1 MENATM
7 TTRSGEQPNSDTAMF
22 YRHVLETLNA
32 AQVSFLVG
40 GAYAF
45 NRYTGIDRHTKDLDL
60 FLRRSDFH
68 RAAEALEKAG
78 YRTELTFSHWL
89 GKAHHDGFYIDL
101 IFSSGNAVA
110 EVDDQWFEYAIE
122 EEVLGVPVKISPPE
136 EMIWSKA
143 YIMERER
150 YDGAD
155 VAHLL
160 RACGDK
166 FDWAR
171 LFRRF
176 DPHWRVLLAHL
187 VLFGFIY
194 PTHRKLI
201 PASIM
206 DELLERLRR
215 EMHEE
220 TSSENICFGT
230 LLSREQYLSD
240 IEQESLQDGRLEPL
254 GRMTPEQTACWTRA
268 IGENR
273 H

>member
-1 MENATM
+1 MM
-7 TTRSGEQPNSDTAMF
+7 TTRSGEQPDSGTAAF

-32 AQVSFLVG
+32 AQIPFLVG

-45 NRYTGIDRHTKDLDL
+45 NRYTGIDRYTKDLDL
-60 FLRRSDFH
+60 FLRRSDFD
-68 RAAEALEKAG
+68 RAAEALKQAG
-78 YRTELTFSHWL
+78 YHTELTFPHWL
-89 GKAHHDGFYIDL
+89 GKARHDGFYIDL
-101 IFSSGNAVA
+101 IFSSGNAIA
-110 EVDDQWFEYAIE
+110 EVDDLWFEYAIE
-122 EEVLGVPVKISPPE
+122 EEVLGVPVKISPAE

-171 LFRRF
+171 LLRRF
-176 DPHWRVLLAHL
+176 DPHWRVLLAHF

-201 PASIM
+201 PITIM

-215 EMHEE
+215 EMYDEA
-220 TSSENICFGT
+220 TGDNICLGT

-240 IEQESLQDGRLEPL
+240 IEQEGLQDGRLEPL
-254 GRMTPEQTACWTRA
+254 GRMTPEQTVHWTRA
-268 IGENR
+268 IGEDP